1 MVMQALAPHHAFHAG
16 PRTREARGSRHRR
29 PARCL
34 AATARHPAAENQ
46 MQEKRMTAAMLAKI
60 DLPSDDAADALQPGD
75 LDAPAAAPAAA
86 TATTLPLA
94 WLRIDPTIR
103 AAEPVASPPARRQV
117 HRPFFTAPDSWRERA
132 AVADDGHAARLAEA
146 ARQSSSPL
154 AFRPA
159 LSPADWRLL
168 ASYCVATTLPAD
180 HRVLIPGS
188 IDRTLRFVLEGS
200 LLQVLP
206 APGGSRSS
214 LLTPGCMVGEDTLF
228 TDGPG
233 QLDVRTREETL
244 VLELRWP
251 RRAELTAVHRGIAFE
266 LLRAAG
272 AVVAARLAAV

>member
-1 MVMQALAPHHAFHAG
+1 MP
-16 PRTREARGSRHRR
+16 
-29 PARCL
+29 
-34 AATARHPAAENQ
+34 
-46 MQEKRMTAAMLAKI
+46 AAMLAKI
-60 DLPSDDAADALQPGD
+60 DLPPDDAAGALQPGD
-75 LDAPAAAPAAA
+75 LDAPAAAPAPA

-94 WLRIDPTIR
+94 WLRIDPGIR
-103 AAEPVASPPARRQV
+103 AAEPVASAPARRQV
-117 HRPFFTAPDSWRERA
+117 HRPFFTAPESWRERA
-132 AVADDGHAARLAEA
+132 AVADDGHAARLADV

-159 LSPADWRLL
+159 LAPADWRIL

-206 APGGSRSS
+206 APGRPAGSQSS

-233 QLDVRTREETL
+233 QLDVRTREETR